1 MTIYKV
7 LCKIVIWVILIKP
20 DVGLKLPLTLVW
32 TVKLWDPH
40 SSLLLTSV
48 LRSISQSF
56 IKHSTSSSEWTASVL
71 RCLKFPF
78 VLSFLMTFG
87 LRVGE
92 LRIVKRRHRAC
103 IGEMKGQI
111 SREKEKVQGQ
121 LLIAFCPDGSFSSP
135 EAQDPL
141 MYSLTSFLVS
151 GESECLHPRALQPV

>member
-1 MTIYKV
+1 
-7 LCKIVIWVILIKP
+7 
-20 DVGLKLPLTLVW
+20 
-32 TVKLWDPH
+32 
-40 SSLLLTSV
+40 
-48 LRSISQSF
+48 
-56 IKHSTSSSEWTASVL
+56 
-71 RCLKFPF
+71 
-78 VLSFLMTFG
+78 MTFG

-92 LRIVKRRHRAC
+92 LRIVKRRHRTC